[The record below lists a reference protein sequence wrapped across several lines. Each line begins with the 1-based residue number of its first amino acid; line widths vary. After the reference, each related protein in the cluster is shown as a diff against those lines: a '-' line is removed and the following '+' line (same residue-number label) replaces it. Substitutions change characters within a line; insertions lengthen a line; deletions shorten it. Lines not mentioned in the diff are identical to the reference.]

1 MSEPDFKYLSVG
13 KRGFRWLKS
22 YKTSTGKTA
31 YKFTL
36 ERPKDFLKVEK
47 AYKGNPPFVSEQLA
61 FKGERASVA
70 KANEPVKDKYESLKE
85 LQDLGEMRKMSETE
99 SKTVKPKIKY
109 VRKPKKEMI
118 KTTDVLEA
126 VKGKEIEVTTC
137 EKTKK
142 KIPFSGL
149 D

>member
-1 MSEPDFKYLSVG
+1 MSEPEFKYLSVG

-47 AYKGNPPFVSEQLA
+47 AYKASPPFVSEQVA

-70 KANEPVKDKYESLKE
+70 KANEPVSDKYESLKE
-85 LQDLGEMRKMSETE
+85 LQDLGEMRKMSE
-99 SKTVKPKIKY
+99 SKSEVKPKRKY

-118 KTTDVLEA
+118 RTTDVLEA

-137 EKTKK
+137 EKSKK